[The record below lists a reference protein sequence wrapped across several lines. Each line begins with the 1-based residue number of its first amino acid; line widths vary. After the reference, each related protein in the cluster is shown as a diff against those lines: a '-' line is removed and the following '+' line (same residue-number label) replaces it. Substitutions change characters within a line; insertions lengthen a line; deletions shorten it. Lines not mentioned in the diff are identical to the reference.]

1 MVNISD
7 YSSLETNI
15 NLISPVNNYVTS
27 NSSVIFNG
35 TVSSSNPIQSVTLDI
50 NGLFNQTDHSGIN
63 NTNYIF
69 IVNGLIGSN
78 NWSYTVCDTYN
89 FCNTSNTN
97 TFTVLSNTIFTDVNI
112 TDNLIV
118 GQNLSALNGF
128 FNSLGNLLQ
137 PILNLF
143 VTNAMISTATITN
156 LNVTGLLYGDGSHLT
171 NIPMTNSS
179 YYLATN
185 PNNYTAYGITWYNAM
200 NGTLALMSNLSD
212 YYLASNP
219 SNYYN
224 NITLQNLSQLRDN
237 LGGRGYTSLSNFTN
251 NEGFYNSTNP
261 PPANEPNWNGNA
273 SNVAYTNKA
282 NIFNGSINVLG
293 NSNVTGNSTVTY
305 THYNSQA
312 LATCGASYYGDIGRN
327 SSGLYY
333 CSSTS
338 KWIRLAS
345 G

>member
-1 MVNISD
+1 
-7 YSSLETNI
+7 
-15 NLISPVNNYVTS
+15 
-27 NSSVIFNG
+27 
-35 TVSSSNPIQSVTLDI
+35 
-50 NGLFNQTDHSGIN
+50 
-63 NTNYIF
+63 
-69 IVNGLIGSN
+69 
-78 NWSYTVCDTYN
+78 
-89 FCNTSNTN
+89 
-97 TFTVLSNTIFTDVNI
+97 
-112 TDNLIV
+112 
-118 GQNLSALNGF
+118 
-128 FNSLGNLLQ
+128 
-137 PILNLF
+137 
-143 VTNAMISTATITN
+143 